1 MNNLLSNSSRK
12 KVLIYFQREKDNETS
27 NFVYIIL
34 TTEKKYALKSTTKT
48 EIKFKNLKSP
58 VSIKEIE
65 LVVSICPQRKLSAQM
80 VLPMNSTK
88 HLRKK

>member
-48 EIKFKNLKSP
+48 KMRLNLK
-58 VSIKEIE
+58 IWRALYLLK
-65 LVVSICPQRKLSAQM
+65 KLN
-80 VLPMNSTK
+80 L
-88 HLRKK
+88 